1 MFSTSAWSHFTLYK
15 DSSGTFKEGWQGV
28 TSTHQIPCTEEVTS
42 GDPLPHRG
50 LCSVLCGDLSG
61 KGPEMRACVYTRSWC
76 APPCRRNSQDA
87 VSACTQQKLRE
98 QCDRGACC
106 QCWKIQ
112 LHASRHRWR
121 ALSGEET
128 CDDTGESVMG
138 DSCLLLPCPTCK
150 AHPYLGAGAAL
161 EHRTDSSFSLNLKQ

>member
-61 KGPEMRACVYTRSWC
+61 KGPEMRACVYKRSCC
-76 APPCRRNSQDA
+76 APPYRRNSQDA

-98 QCDRGACC
+98 QWWQGCVLPVLENPAARFPTQVTSTQWRGDLWRHWGECDGR
-106 QCWKIQ
+106 
-112 LHASRHRWR
+112 
-121 ALSGEET
+121 
-128 CDDTGESVMG
+128 
-138 DSCLLLPCPTCK
+138 LLPV
-150 AHPYLGAGAAL
+150 A
-161 EHRTDSSFSLNLKQ
+161 SLPHLQGPPLPRCWSCSWTPNRLQLQR